1 MFVRTHRKIYEL
13 KFGLKGLILLRE
25 KSNLVMTEDLEF
37 LVYCGLISRQPG
49 ITFQEV
55 REIIEEC
62 DLSSFSQP
70 SNLLSFY
77 EIGELYTKAVGEIGM
92 TPSDFFSS
100 TPEEI
105 DLAYEGYLRRKETE
119 ANLTKLALITCD
131 SEDLIRLTEDLGYSI
146 GNLSERDKIF
156 KELNIR
162 EGLND
167 EL

>member
-37 LVYCGLISRQPG
+37 LVYCGLISRQPD

-55 REIIEEC
+55 HEIIEEC

-77 EIGELYTKAVGEIGM
+77 EIRELYTKAVGEIGM

-105 DLAYEGYLRRKETE
+105 DFAYEGYLRRKEIE
-119 ANLTKLALITCD
+119 ANL
-131 SEDLIRLTEDLGYSI
+131 
-146 GNLSERDKIF
+146 
-156 KELNIR
+156 
-162 EGLND
+162 
-167 EL
+167 

>member
-37 LVYCGLISRQPG
+37 LVYCGLISSQPD

-55 REIIEEC
+55 HEIIEEC

-70 SNLLSFY
+70 PNLLSIF
-77 EIGELYTKAVGEIGM
+77 EIEELYAKAVGEIGM
-92 TPSDFFSS
+92 APSDFFSA

-105 DLAYEGYLRRKETE
+105 NLAYEGYLHRKETE

-131 SEDLIRLTEDLGYSI
+131 NEDLIRLTEDLGYSI

-162 EGLND
+162 EGLNN